1 MGPPFALSGVSPPNG
16 LRMLGFRDKLKTLL
30 FAICLLL
37 IALLIY
43 SAYLRRQEKTTLFER
58 AVMRITAPFQNGLD
72 FVWDGVYGVWNHY
85 LWLIDTSREN
95 EQLLSENRKLQG
107 ELTSL
112 EELRLANQR
121 LRRML
126 DFVEG
131 TQLAGVAAEVIA
143 EDATSWFRTV
153 VIDKG
158 SADGISE
165 GMPVV
170 VPEGVVGR
178 VIRVSGGEARV
189 LLITDASSA
198 AASLVQR
205 TRTRGISRGE
215 GNVLNLDFALREA
228 DIVVGDKVITSG
240 MGGVFPKGLAIGEV
254 VSVQKGDFGLFQN
267 VKVRPVADFSRLE
280 EVLVLMGDAP

>member
-1 MGPPFALSGVSPPNG
+1 
-16 LRMLGFRDKLKTLL
+16 MLGFRDKLKTVL
-30 FAICLLL
+30 FAIGLLL
-37 IALLIY
+37 VALLLY
-43 SAYLRRQEKTTLFER
+43 SAYLRRQESSSLFER
-58 AVMRITAPFQNGLD
+58 AVLRVTAPLQNGLD
-72 FVWDGVYGVWNHY
+72 FAWDGLYGIWDHY
-85 LWLIDTSREN
+85 LWLIETSHDN
-95 EQLLSENRKLQG
+95 ETLLAENRRLQG

-126 DFVEG
+126 DFVEE
-131 TQLAGVAAEVIA
+131 TELHGVAAEVIA

-158 SADGISE
+158 SDDGLAE

-170 VPEGVVGR
+170 VSEGVVGR
-178 VIRVSGGEARV
+178 VIRVAGHEARV

-198 AASLVQR
+198 AAALVQR

-215 GNVLNLDFALREA
+215 GDALTLDFALRQA
-228 DIVVGDKVITSG
+228 DIRVGDKVITSG
-240 MGGVFPKGLAIGEV
+240 MGGVFPKGLAIGDVVEV
-254 VSVQKGDFGLFQN
+254 EKGDFGLFQS

-280 EVLVLMGDAP
+280 EVLVLLGESS

>member
-1 MGPPFALSGVSPPNG
+1 MLS
-16 LRMLGFRDKLKTLL
+16 FRDKLKTLL

-37 IALLIY
+37 VALLLY
-43 SAYLRRQEKTTLFER
+43 SVYLRRQESTSLFER
-58 AVMRITAPFQNGLD
+58 AVLRVTAPLQYALD
-72 FVWDGVYGVWNHY
+72 TAWDGISGVWEHY
-85 LWLIDTSREN
+85 FWLVETSYEN
-95 EQLLSENRKLQG
+95 ERLLDENRRLQG
-107 ELTSL
+107 ELTRV
-112 EELRLANQR
+112 EELRLANKR

-126 DFVEG
+126 DFVEEME
-131 TQLAGVAAEVIA
+131 LHGVAAEVIA

-158 SADGISE
+158 LDDGISE

-178 VIRVSGGEARV
+178 VIRASSGESRV

-198 AASLVQR
+198 AAALVQR
-205 TRTRGISRGE
+205 TRTRVVCRGE
-215 GNVLNLDFALREA
+215 GALLKLDFALREE
-228 DIVVGDKVITSG
+228 DIKPGDKVISSG

-254 VSVQKGDFGLFQN
+254 VTVEKGDFGLFQS

-280 EVLVLMGDAP
+280 EVLVLLGEGS

>member
-1 MGPPFALSGVSPPNG
+1 MFT
-16 LRMLGFRDKLKTLL
+16 FRDKLKAIL
-30 FAICLLL
+30 FAVCLLL
-37 IALLIY
+37 VALLLY
-43 SAYLRRQEKTTLFER
+43 SAYLKRQESTSLFER
-58 AVMRITAPFQNGLD
+58 VVLRVTAPLQNALD
-72 FVWDGVYGVWNHY
+72 FTWDGVAGIWGHY
-85 LWLIDTSREN
+85 LWLVDTSRQN
-95 EQLLSENRKLQG
+95 DVLLRENRSMRG
-107 ELTSL
+107 ELTSM

-126 DFVEG
+126 DFVEEME
-131 TQLAGVAAEVIA
+131 LEGVAAEVIA

-158 SADGISE
+158 SDDGLSE

-178 VIRVSGGEARV
+178 VIRVSSQEARV

-198 AASLVQR
+198 AAALVQR

-215 GNVLNLDFALREA
+215 GDVLKLDFALRQE

-254 VSVQKGDFGLFQN
+254 IEVEKGEYGLFQA

-280 EVLVLMGDAP
+280 EVLVLVGESS